1 VGSYFFESIQT
12 FFTFSRI
19 NISKQKVF
27 VFFENIM
34 SIFFKFIYYLI
45 SNHKY
50 SLLTSLAMN
59 VTSRTLKPCSV
70 GIINGAYDSILN
82 L

>member
-1 VGSYFFESIQT
+1 MAAKGSYFFESIQT

-45 SNHKY
+45 SNHQY

-59 VTSRTLKPCSV
+59 VTSRR
-70 GIINGAYDSILN
+70 
-82 L
+82 